1 MLNFIV
7 TVITGGKSTRTVR
20 KITNTAELIQQTMK
34 CRKYTAFASKTV

>member
-7 TVITGGKSTRTVR
+7 TNHWWQKYQNRE